1 MTTSGDWRDKM
12 VSRIRTVI
20 KQADPEAVEEV
31 KWRGTPV
38 WSHDGMICTCE
49 TYKNHVKMTFPKGAS
64 LDDPSGLFNADL
76 KGNAWRAID
85 FHEGDKIDAQ
95 ALKALI
101 RSAVAMNA
109 WKKAQRS

>member
-20 KQADPEAVEEV
+20 KQADPKAVEEV
-31 KWRGTPV
+31 KWRGTPA

-49 TYKNHVKMTFPKGAS
+49 TYKNHVIGCLAG
-64 LDDPSGLFNADL
+64 DPSGLFNADL

-109 WKKAQRS
+109 WKKTHRS